1 MTEDLR
7 KRVYQTLLGRSND
20 GILHKK
26 DTAYVAAQ
34 FDLHIRTVQRVWNQ
48 GKTQLKNS
56 IPVVVDSLKKG
67 RVGRKAIPVDLEAL
81 RNIPLKERMTIEDV
95 CAKLNL
101 SKWRIQRYLKKGL
114 IRRHSSSIKPYLTQA
129 NKTSRL
135 KWCVDMIKR
144 DFLADPRFKDLY
156 DFVFIDEKWF
166 FLYQKSEKY
175 YLLPD
180 EEDAYRT
187 CKNKNYNLSNAYRC
201 FGVILYRQQVLVM
214 LDEKLAVQLDE
225 ADHGVDYVI
234 RVDETTARAWPEP
247 RMRMVPCLAVLMD
260 EMTASANKSDR
271 RQRMLRLRRHGVRH
285 ELEGLRHHLRV
296 QRGGVVLGRHL
307 RLRRDGVL

>member
-1 MTEDLR
+1 MSINRTCRASFLHMKLEHAVTNYNYARDSFFLVTEHAVQNPNVEEQVHGVPHRRKEMTEDLR

-67 RVGRKAIPVDLEAL
+67 RVGRKAIPVDLDAL

-129 NKTSRL
+129 NKRSRL
-135 KWCVDMIKR
+135 QWCVDMVNR
-144 DFLADPRFKDLY
+144 ELLDDPRFNELF

-166 FLYQKSEKY
+166 
-175 YLLPD
+175 
-180 EEDAYRT
+180 
-187 CKNKNYNLSNAYRC
+187 
-201 FGVILYRQQVLVM
+201 
-214 LDEKLAVQLDE
+214 
-225 ADHGVDYVI
+225 
-234 RVDETTARAWPEP
+234 
-247 RMRMVPCLAVLMD
+247 
-260 EMTASANKSDR
+260 
-271 RQRMLRLRRHGVRH
+271 
-285 ELEGLRHHLRV
+285 
-296 QRGGVVLGRHL
+296 
-307 RLRRDGVL
+307 